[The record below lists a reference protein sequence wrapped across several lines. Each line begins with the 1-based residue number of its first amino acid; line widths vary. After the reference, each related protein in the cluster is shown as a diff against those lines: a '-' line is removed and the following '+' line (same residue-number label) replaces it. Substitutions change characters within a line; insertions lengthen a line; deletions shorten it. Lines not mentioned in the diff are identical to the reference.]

1 MPRLSV
7 LETRWHRLP
16 QSFPAPA
23 TSSRQVLPATGV
35 KHRTGCWRLEA
46 GAPAEF
52 KPSIHA
58 ASYAR
63 CNEPGLVP
71 SSCLELVC
79 LCLAC
84 GRAEGA
90 EVLTVPCLT
99 SFRKHRRWNEDRA
112 GPDAG
117 LNPHSPRPFS
127 HPFQASTAGPSTQNR
142 LAVASSFIPSVP
154 PISQPQAKGPSP
166 SAALPPKGE
175 EAPIHPSIIN
185 L

>member
-1 MPRLSV
+1 
-7 LETRWHRLP
+7 
-16 QSFPAPA
+16 
-23 TSSRQVLPATGV
+23 VLPATDV
-35 KHRTGCWRLEA
+35 KHRTGRWTLDA

-63 CNEPGLVP
+63 CKWASLPASASSRETALGGHLEQDISEPGLVP

-127 HPFQASTAGPSTQNR
+127 HPFQVSTAGPSTQNR
-142 LAVASSFIPSVP
+142 LAIASSFIPSVL
-154 PISQPQAKGPSP
+154 PISQPQAEGPST

-185 L
+185 S